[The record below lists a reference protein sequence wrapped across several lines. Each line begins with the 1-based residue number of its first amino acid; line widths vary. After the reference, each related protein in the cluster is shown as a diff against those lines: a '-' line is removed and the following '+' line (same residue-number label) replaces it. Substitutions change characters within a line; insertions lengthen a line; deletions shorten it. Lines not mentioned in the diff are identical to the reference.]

1 MTSSPTFV
9 AHFADGEVTRM
20 STHCLPDNLDFTRGV
35 RDADLAVDGL
45 LERVIRVLRRD
56 PRMPVLTAEEWRF
69 LFADA
74 AARSRDEFGDL
85 IEGKGDI
92 DDAAEAIAEEL
103 AKRTAKSKR
112 KQQAAGT

>member
-1 MTSSPTFV
+1 
-9 AHFADGEVTRM
+9 M
-20 STHCLPDNLDFTRGV
+20 SEIDDDLIYDATAWLVVLTQH
-35 RDADLAVDGL
+35 DADLAVDGL

-56 PRMPVLTAEEWRF
+56 PRMPVLTAEEWRI

-74 AARSRDEFGDL
+74 AARSRDELGDL

-103 AKRTAKSKR
+103 AKRTAKPKR
-112 KQQAAGT
+112 KQQAAET